1 MVAPFE
7 GPNVDQRLGAAGLPP
22 LPRGAWLEIDLDAL
36 AGNLRVVRE
45 LVGPR
50 TETWAV
56 VKADAY
62 GHGIEM
68 AARTFAAAGAQRLC
82 VATLDEALLL
92 RRAGIT
98 APLLVMFP
106 IPISGLHDAV
116 AAGLDLAASD
126 AAGARE
132 LLARWRAARGRAGD
146 ADLRLHLEIET
157 GLGRGGVLPDAATDL
172 AAAIGSAP
180 GAVLA
185 GLWTHLAAPEDE
197 LATAAQVEAFEG
209 AAESLRR
216 AGVAVPARHASSSGG
231 IFAGRDVLYDA
242 VRPGLALYG
251 LLADDLPISDA
262 CRDAAQRLRPAMMLK
277 CRPVRVETLPAGSGV
292 SYGGAWRA
300 ESEARVATLPLGY
313 GDGFSRAY
321 WPGGEALVRGRRVPL
336 VGTVAMDA
344 VMADVSSV
352 PGVGLED
359 EFVLLGAQGAESIA
373 AGEMARRRNTIAWE
387 VVTSMSQ
394 RLPRVYHAGAVPMAL
409 RTILGEMQAEPR

>member
-1 MVAPFE
+1 MAVPPA
-7 GPNVDQRLGAAGLPP
+7 GIDIDQRLAAAGLPR
-22 LPRGAWLEIDLDAL
+22 LPRSAWLEIDLDAL
-36 AGNLRVVRE
+36 ASNLRVVRE
-45 LVGPR
+45 LVGPQ

-62 GHGIEM
+62 GHGIEIT
-68 AARTFAAAGAQRLC
+68 ARTFATAGAQRLC

-92 RRAGIT
+92 RRSGIT

-106 IPISGLHDAV
+106 IPIGGLDDAI
-116 AAGLDLAASD
+116 AAELDLAASD

-132 LLARWRAARGRAGD
+132 LLARWRAVGSRARD
-146 ADLRLHLEIET
+146 AELRLHLEIES
-157 GLGRGGVLPDAATDL
+157 GLGRGGVLPNAAADL
-172 AAAIGSAP
+172 AAEIGTTP

-197 LATAAQVEAFEG
+197 SVTTSQVEAFG
-209 AAESLRR
+209 QAADGLRR
-216 AGVAVPARHASSSGG
+216 AGIAVPVRHATSSGG
-231 IFAGRDVLYDA
+231 IFTGRDVLYDA

-251 LLADDLPISDA
+251 LLAADLPISDA
-262 CRDAAQRLRPAMMLK
+262 CRVAAERLQPAMVLK

-300 ESEARVATLPLGY
+300 TSDARVATLPLGY

-321 WPGGEALVRGRRVPL
+321 WPGSEALVRGRRVPL

-344 VMADVSSV
+344 VMADVTAV
-352 PGVGLED
+352 PGVGLDD
-359 EFVLLGAQGAESIA
+359 EFVLLGAQGPESIA
-373 AGEMARRRNTIAWE
+373 AGELARRRNTISWE

-394 RLPRVYHAGAVPMAL
+394 RLPRVYHAGAVPIAL
-409 RTILGEMQAEPR
+409 RTILGAMQAEPR